1 MRASTWSAEAWRRF
15 SPLLASFVV
24 MVAWFWLLALFFP
37 LRPGRDMTTYF
48 LWFRDL
54 FAIEPEF
61 PLLMLFRTPLTPL
74 FYGTC
79 FQIFGEGGIEVILS
93 LAYAAS
99 ITAVFAV
106 LREFSL
112 VLAWT
117 LNVLVA
123 LNLWLFWS
131 FNSVGSETL
140 QTVLLCFWFSCTFF
154 AMGSSRLGAWVGSA
168 VLASLLVLNRPGNQT
183 FLLCFLLPFLPANVA
198 VARRFLNAGVFLTI
212 YAVAYLAMCS
222 FNYFRYGEFCF
233 AKLGDAHLPF
243 YRLFVQERVI
253 SPENGPASRQLA
265 DFVEAKILPTPVYV
279 QHEITSDIFFRCST
293 QRMFNS
299 LIYAVQKEARGYD
312 FDLLRRAGME
322 SIWRDPGGSLLRY
335 LEHLETVF
343 DYRDKKTFK
352 ISNLRDL
359 SRSFVRQREEVYARY
374 AAKGLALPSE
384 GDLLPSTPLFV
395 ANETRKQ
402 GSWLPWQPDV
412 KPWTVSATPPYN
424 APGDLLFNI
433 SRKLIPNYYWF
444 LFGAFGLLL
453 ARLVGPVDLRIPLL
467 TGIALLGLLATLFG
481 SVQWEFRYPFDPIF
495 TAFALHPAHVL
506 LAWLR
511 KFLVARA
518 PRREWRSAGP

>member
-1 MRASTWSAEAWRRF
+1 M
-15 SPLLASFVV
+15 L
-24 MVAWFWLLALFFP
+24 AWFWLLALLFP
-37 LRPGRDMTTYF
+37 LRAGRDMMTYF
-48 LWFRDL
+48 LWFRDV
-54 FAIEPEF
+54 FAIEPEY

-112 VLAWT
+112 LAAWA
-117 LNVLVA
+117 LNVLVGV
-123 LNLWLFWS
+123 NIWLFWS

-154 AMGSSRLGAWVGSA
+154 AMGSSRVGAWVGSA
-168 VLASLLVLNRPGNQT
+168 VLASLLVFNRPGNQT

-198 VARRFLNAGVFLTI
+198 VARRFVNAGVFLTI
-212 YAVAYLAMCS
+212 YATAYLAMCS

-243 YRLFVQERVI
+243 YRLFVQEQVI
-253 SPENGPASRQLA
+253 SPENGPASRQLS
-265 DFVEAKILPTPVYV
+265 DFVEAKILSTPVYV
-279 QHEITSDIFFRCST
+279 QHEITRDIFFRCST

-299 LIYAVQKEARGYD
+299 LIYAVQEEARGYD

-322 SIWRDPGGSLLRY
+322 SIWRDPIGSLLRY

-359 SRSFVRQREEVYARY
+359 RRSFVQQREEAYARY

-395 ANETRKQ
+395 ANETRTL

-412 KPWTVSATPPYN
+412 KPWELSATPPYN
-424 APGDLLFNI
+424 APGDLLFDI
-433 SRKLIPNYYWF
+433 SRKLIPNFFWF
-444 LFGAFGLLL
+444 FFGAFGLLL
-453 ARLVGPVDLRIPLL
+453 ARLAGPVDLRIALL
-467 TGIALLGLLATLFG
+467 TGIALLGLLTTLFG

-495 TAFALHPAHVL
+495 TAFALHGAYAL
-506 LAWLR
+506 LAWLP
-511 KFLVARA
+511 KFLLARA
-518 PRREWRSAGP
+518 PGPKERSTEP

>member
-1 MRASTWSAEAWRRF
+1 
-15 SPLLASFVV
+15 

-37 LRPGRDMTTYF
+37 LRAGRDMTTYF

-112 VLAWT
+112 VLAWA

-140 QTVLLCFWFSCTFF
+140 QTVLLCFWFSFTFF
-154 AMGSSRLGAWVGSA
+154 AMGSSRVGAWAGSA

-198 VARRFLNAGVFLTI
+198 LARRFLNAGVFLTI
-212 YAVAYLAMCS
+212 YAAVYLAMCS

-265 DFVEAKILPTPVYV
+265 DFVEAKILSTPVYL

-299 LIYAVQKEARGYD
+299 LIYTVQKEAARLRFRSAEKGRD
-312 FDLLRRAGME
+312 GIDLARSRR
-322 SIWRDPGGSLLRY
+322 
-335 LEHLETVF
+335 F
-343 DYRDKKTFK
+343 
-352 ISNLRDL
+352 
-359 SRSFVRQREEVYARY
+359 SF
-374 AAKGLALPSE
+374 ALP
-384 GDLLPSTPLFV
+384 
-395 ANETRKQ
+395 
-402 GSWLPWQPDV
+402 
-412 KPWTVSATPPYN
+412 
-424 APGDLLFNI
+424 
-433 SRKLIPNYYWF
+433 
-444 LFGAFGLLL
+444 
-453 ARLVGPVDLRIPLL
+453 
-467 TGIALLGLLATLFG
+467 
-481 SVQWEFRYPFDPIF
+481 
-495 TAFALHPAHVL
+495 
-506 LAWLR
+506 
-511 KFLVARA
+511 
-518 PRREWRSAGP
+518 

>member
-1 MRASTWSAEAWRRF
+1 VNSTGASSWRAEVWRRF
-15 SPLLASFVV
+15 SPWLASFLV
-24 MVAWFWLLALFFP
+24 MLAWFWVLALLFP
-37 LRPGRDMTTYF
+37 LRAGRDMLTYF
-48 LWFRDL
+48 LWFRDV

-79 FQIFGEGGIEVILS
+79 FQIFGEGGVEAILS

-106 LREFSL
+106 LRGFSL
-112 VLAWT
+112 VAAWA
-117 LNVLVA
+117 LNVLVGV
-123 LNLWLFWS
+123 NLWLFWS

-154 AMGSSRLGAWVGSA
+154 AMGSSRVGAWVGSA

-183 FLLCFLLPFLPANVA
+183 FLLCFLLPFLATNVA
-198 VARRFLNAGVFLTI
+198 VSRRFVNAGVFLAV
-212 YAVAYLAMCS
+212 YAASYLAMCS

-243 YRLFVQERVI
+243 YRLFVQEHVI
-253 SPENGPASRQLA
+253 SPENGPASQRLA
-265 DFVEAKILPTPVYV
+265 DFVEAKILSSPVYRE
-279 QHEITSDIFFRCST
+279 HEITRDIFFRCST

-299 LIYAVQKEARGYD
+299 LIYAVQQEARRYD
-312 FDLLRRAGME
+312 FDLLRKAGME
-322 SIWRDPGGSLLRY
+322 SIWRDPVGSFLRY

-352 ISNLRDL
+352 ISNLRDI

-374 AAKGLALPSE
+374 AAKGLVLPSE
-384 GDLLPSTPLFV
+384 GDLLPPTPLFV
-395 ANETRKQ
+395 ATEARSH
-402 GSWLPWQPDV
+402 GSWLPWQLDV
-412 KPWTVSATPPYN
+412 KPWKVSATPPYN
-424 APGDLLFNI
+424 APGDILFNI
-433 SRKLIPNYYWF
+433 SRKLIPNFCWF
-444 LFGAFGLLL
+444 LFGALSLLL
-453 ARLVGPVDLRIPLL
+453 ARLAGPVDMRIPLL

-495 TAFALHPAHVL
+495 TAFALFAVHAL
-506 LAWLR
+506 LPLLR
-511 KFLVARA
+511 AGI
-518 PRREWRSAGP
+518 PNREWRSTRV

>member
-1 MRASTWSAEAWRRF
+1 M
-15 SPLLASFVV
+15 L
-24 MVAWFWLLALFFP
+24 AWFWLLALLFP
-37 LRPGRDMTTYF
+37 LRAGRDMTTYF
-48 LWFRDL
+48 LWFRDV
-54 FAIEPEF
+54 FALEPEH

-79 FQIFGEGGIEVILS
+79 FQIFGESGIEVILS

-99 ITAVFAV
+99 ITTVFAV

-112 VLAWT
+112 IAAWA
-117 LNVLVA
+117 LNALVGV
-123 LNLWLFWS
+123 NLWLFWS

-154 AMGSSRLGAWVGSA
+154 AMGSGRVGAWVVSA

-183 FLLCFLLPFLPANVA
+183 FLLCFVLPFLSTNVA
-198 VARRFLNAGVFLTI
+198 LARRFVNAGVFLTI
-212 YAVAYLAMCS
+212 YVIAYLAMCT
-222 FNYFRYGEFCF
+222 FNYCRYGEFCF

-243 YRLFVQERVI
+243 YRLFVQEHVI
-253 SPENGPASRQLA
+253 SPENGPASRQLS
-265 DFVEAKILPTPVYV
+265 DFVEAKILSTPVYV
-279 QHEITSDIFFRCST
+279 EHEITRDIFFRCST

-299 LIYAVQKEARGYD
+299 LIYAVQEDARGYN

-322 SIWRDPGGSLLRY
+322 SIWRDPIGSILRY
-335 LEHLETVF
+335 IEHLETVF

-359 SRSFVRQREEVYARY
+359 RRSFVRQREEAYARY

-395 ANETRKQ
+395 AKEKRKL
-402 GSWLPWQPDV
+402 GSWLPWQP
-412 KPWTVSATPPYN
+412 KIEPWKVSAIPPYN
-424 APGDLLFNI
+424 VPGDPLFDI
-433 SRKLIPNYYWF
+433 SRKLIPNFFWF
-444 LFGAFGLLL
+444 FFGAFGLLL
-453 ARLVGPVDLRIPLL
+453 ARLAGPVDLRIALL

-495 TAFALHPAHVL
+495 TAFALHGMYAL
-506 LAWLR
+506 LAWFP
-511 KFLVARA
+511 KFLLARA
-518 PRREWRSAGP
+518 PGRKGRSAEP

>member
-1 MRASTWSAEAWRRF
+1 M
-15 SPLLASFVV
+15 L
-24 MVAWFWLLALFFP
+24 AWFWLLALLFP
-37 LRPGRDMTTYF
+37 LRAGRDMMTYF
-48 LWFRDL
+48 LWFRDV
-54 FAIEPEF
+54 FAIEPEY

-112 VLAWT
+112 LAAWA
-117 LNVLVA
+117 LNVLVGV
-123 LNLWLFWS
+123 NIWLFWS

-154 AMGSSRLGAWVGSA
+154 AMGSSRVGAWVGSA
-168 VLASLLVLNRPGNQT
+168 VLASLLVFNRPGNQT
-183 FLLCFLLPFLPANVA
+183 FLLCFLLAFLPANVA
-198 VARRFLNAGVFLTI
+198 VARRFVNAGVFLTI
-212 YAVAYLAMCS
+212 YATAYLAMCS

-243 YRLFVQERVI
+243 YRLFVQEQVI
-253 SPENGPASRQLA
+253 SPENGPASRQLS
-265 DFVEAKILPTPVYV
+265 DFVEAKILSTPVYV
-279 QHEITSDIFFRCST
+279 QHEITRDIFFRCST

-299 LIYAVQKEARGYD
+299 LIYAVQEEARRYD

-322 SIWRDPGGSLLRY
+322 AIWRDPIGSLLRY

-359 SRSFVRQREEVYARY
+359 RRSFVRQREEAYARY

-384 GDLLPSTPLFV
+384 GDLLPATPLFV
-395 ANETRKQ
+395 ANETRRL
-402 GSWLPWQPDV
+402 GSWLPWQPDA
-412 KPWTVSATPPYN
+412 KPWKVSATPPYN
-424 APGDLLFNI
+424 APGDLLFDI
-433 SRKLIPNYYWF
+433 SRKLIPNFFWF
-444 LFGAFGLLL
+444 FFGAFGLLL
-453 ARLVGPVDLRIPLL
+453 ARLAGPVDLRIALL

-495 TAFALHPAHVL
+495 TAFALHGAYAL
-506 LAWLR
+506 LALVPR
-511 KFLVARA
+511 FLPARA
-518 PRREWRSAGP
+518 PGPKGCSTEP